1 MASLF
6 DVSLRPPEPTDQ
18 EISKAL
24 FSTREIMPR
33 VHGSQ
38 KVILRDLPIEGG
50 DQARETFRT
59 NHGINVEFLH
69 CPSSSCRT
77 LRYRFSKPSSIF
89 DAASILERGV

>member
-6 DVSLRPPEPTDQ
+6 DVGLRSSEPTDQ

-24 FSTREIMPR
+24 LSTREILRR

-50 DQARETFRT
+50 DQACKTFSA
-59 NHGINVEFLH
+59 NQGINVEFLH
-69 CPSSSCRT
+69 CLNCPC
-77 LRYRFSKPSSIF
+77 
-89 DAASILERGV
+89 